1 MIALTVSAAT
11 VACALSASGAAPKET
26 VEVGINK
33 VFDVLKDPA
42 LQADEKRQ
50 ERREKLSGILNEY
63 FDYREM
69 SKRAL
74 GKQWNKLSGN
84 ERDEFVPIFRKLLER
99 VYLDSFDKYSSESIQ
114 FGFARDLGKNKSV
127 VETTVFSGSKEI
139 PVDYNLLKRDYGW
152 VVYDIKIEGVGLIK
166 NYRTQF
172 REVIQKK
179 SYGSL
184 VARLKDKVSRPP
196 PVAKN

>member
-1 MIALTVSAAT
+1 M
-11 VACALSASGAAPKET
+11 
-26 VEVGINK
+26 GINK
-33 VFDVLKDPA
+33 VFNVLKDPA
-42 LQADEKRQ
+42 MLADEKRQ
-50 ERREKLSGILNEY
+50 KRREKLSGILNAY

-84 ERDEFVPIFRKLLER
+84 ERDKFVPIFRKLLER

-114 FGFARDLGKNKSV
+114 FGSARNLGKNKSV
-127 VETTVFSGSKEI
+127 VETTVISGSKEI

-152 VVYDIKIEGVGLIK
+152 VVYDVKIEGVGLIK

-184 VARLKDKVSRPP
+184 VTRLKDKVSRPP

>member
-1 MIALTVSAAT
+1 M
-11 VACALSASGAAPKET
+11 
-26 VEVGINK
+26 GINK
-33 VFDVLKDPA
+33 VFNVLKDPA
-42 LQADEKRQ
+42 LLADEKRQ
-50 ERREKLSGILNEY
+50 ERRGKLSGILNAY

-114 FGFARDLGKNKSV
+114 FGSARNLGKNKSV
-127 VETTVFSGSKEI
+127 VETTVISGSKEI
-139 PVDYNLLKRDYGW
+139 PIDYNLLKRDYGW
-152 VVYDIKIEGVGLIK
+152 VVYDVKIEGVGLIK

-184 VARLKDKVSRPP
+184 VTRLKDKVSRPP